1 MGLIPGS
8 ARNGWPRSI
17 SLRDKAHDTAS
28 KPSRTTG
35 HAREFNDFPRHLL
48 VAQNVQGLIAR
59 KGKFMAGTSATTIR
73 QVWQTIGAIKTGVIL
88 LIVTVIVSAAG
99 TVILQRPATDP
110 DEIQRA
116 YSPHILRLLDG
127 LGLTDVFHAWWFV
140 LLLTLVSLSIIAASI
155 QRFPNSWRFFSRPYK
170 SPDETFR
177 KALPVQAQIKISD
190 EETGLAAAERAL
202 EKAGFKPE
210 HIVRE
215 NSFCLF
221 GERHRISEMAVYIV
235 HASLLLIFLGGIV
248 DALYGWRGFVV
259 LTRGQQSSQVQ
270 QNDKTRTLPFAIR
283 CDGAGQENY
292 TDGTPKRWWSKLA
305 VIEDGRVIERKEIVV
320 NDPLV
325 YRGLRFY
332 QASYGHT
339 GKIDKLLLIATPASG
354 QGQAR
359 EIALRQDETLPLD
372 EDATVRL
379 AEFIP
384 DYVVQD
390 GQIYARSNDLEN
402 PAAHL
407 IVESRNTGKSVNV
420 WLPPIPGFE
429 QNAASPYRFE
439 GKDIQMAYYTG
450 LEVAHEPGQW
460 AVWAGVIVMG
470 FGLFLVFYLVHT
482 RWWLVPVQDGRGR
495 LTLWVG
501 GAANRNKDVFEQRFR
516 KLVQE
521 IESEIKVQS
530 EACAAEHATSLAGN

>member
-1 MGLIPGS
+1 
-8 ARNGWPRSI
+8 
-17 SLRDKAHDTAS
+17 
-28 KPSRTTG
+28 
-35 HAREFNDFPRHLL
+35 
-48 VAQNVQGLIAR
+48 
-59 KGKFMAGTSATTIR
+59 MAGTVTSMIR
-73 QVWQTIGAIKTGVIL
+73 RLWQTLSAIKTGVIL

-99 TVILQRPATDP
+99 TVILQRPTTDS

-116 YSPHILRLLDG
+116 YSPQMLRLLDA

-177 KALPVQAQIKISD
+177 KALPVQAQIPVPD
-190 EETGLAAAERAL
+190 EETGLAAAERIFK
-202 EKAGFKPE
+202 KAGLKPE
-210 HIVRE
+210 RIVRE
-215 NSFCLF
+215 ASFSLF
-221 GERHRISEMAVYIV
+221 GERNRISEMAVYIV

-248 DALYGWRGFVV
+248 DALYGWRGFVT
-259 LTRGQQSSQVQ
+259 LTRGQESAQVQ
-270 QNDKTRTLPFAIR
+270 QNGKTHHLPFAIR

-292 TDGTPKRWWSKLA
+292 ADGTPKRWWSKLA
-305 VIEDGRVIERKEIVV
+305 VIENGRVIQRKEIVV

-325 YRGLRFY
+325 YHGIRFY
-332 QASYGHT
+332 QASYGQT
-339 GKIDKLLLIATPASG
+339 GKLDKLLLTATPVNG
-354 QGQAR
+354 QGQAKD
-359 EIALRQDETLPLD
+359 ITLGWDATVPLD
-372 EDATVRL
+372 EDTIIRL

-384 DYVVQD
+384 DYVVRD

-407 IVESRNTGKSVNV
+407 IVESRKTGKSVNV

-429 QNAASPYRFE
+429 QNDASPYRFE
-439 GKDIQMAYYTG
+439 GKDIQMAYFTG
-450 LEVAHEPGQW
+450 LEVSHEPGQW

-470 FGLFLVFYLVHT
+470 FGLVLVFYLVHG
-482 RWWLVPVQDGRGR
+482 RFWAVPVRNARGE
-495 LTLWVG
+495 LVLWIG
-501 GAANRNKDVFEQRFR
+501 GAANKNKDVFEQRFR

-530 EACAAEHATSLAGN
+530 QPCAAAHATSLAGD